1 MGVRVTPECD
11 TLSSFIICD
20 RPGIQT
26 DAATTF
32 NGENYIVVWSDSR
45 FSGYESR
52 LVATRVT
59 PQGVVLDT
67 GNCVGSAGDQG
78 EYAPDI
84 AFDNDQCL
92 AIWYNTHEP
101 FGVFGRF
108 VDSSAQPQG
117 PLIEI
122 APTAVNG
129 NINPRLEFDNN
140 NYLIVWSDQRF
151 EGTDFDIYGQRISSQ
166 GVLLGDK
173 ITIATGQEHQMYPD
187 LTFDG
192 SDFCVVWSENDN
204 QIRGQWVSTSGH
216 LIGTNFLISEDTPYY
231 RMRPGIATTSNSH
244 YCVCWS
250 EIRSTDHDI
259 YGTIDI
265 QSSIEEEFP
274 IATSYQ
280 GPTIISGPLTLP
292 GGKECTVY
300 DVSGRTLTI
309 DQLIPGVY
317 FIEINGQI
325 IQKVIKIR

>member
-11 TLSSFIICD
+11 TLSSFVICD

-26 DAATTF
+26 DAVTTF
-32 NGENYIVVWSDSR
+32 DGENYIVVWSDSR
-45 FSGYESR
+45 FIGYESR

-67 GNCVGSAGDQG
+67 GFCIGATNDQG

-92 AIWYNTHEP
+92 AIWYNVHEP

-108 VDSSAQPQG
+108 IDSSAQPQG

-122 APTAVNG
+122 ATASVNG

-140 NYLIVWSDQRF
+140 NYLVVWADQRF
-151 EGTDFDIYGQRISSQ
+151 EGTDFDIYGQRISPQ
-166 GVLLGDK
+166 GVLLGNK
-173 ITIATGQEHQMYPD
+173 ITIATGYEHQMYPD

-192 SDFCVVWSENDN
+192 NDFCVVWSENDN
-204 QIRGQWVSTSGH
+204 QIRGQWVSISGQ
-216 LIGTNFLISEDTPYY
+216 LIGTNFLISDDTLYY
-231 RMRPGIATTSNSH
+231 RFRPRIATSNSH

-250 EIRSTDHDI
+250 EIRSSDQDI
-259 YGTIDI
+259 YGTVDI
-265 QSSIEEEFP
+265 QSSIEEVLP
-274 IATSYQ
+274 MSVSYQ
-280 GPTIISGPLTLP
+280 GPTIISGPLILP
-292 GGKECTVY
+292 EGKECTVY
-300 DVSGRTLTI
+300 DISGRTLAI
-309 DQLIPGVY
+309 DRLIPGVY
-317 FIEINGQI
+317 FIEINGRI